1 MDRSDLDAEIA
12 AADQELSA
20 LLEKHINAP
29 MKRSIDQASGGL
41 SLTLKGDFESSVLS
55 LRSELKKLNSA
66 FEDLADDLGNV
77 RQVSK
82 RIEAMVL
89 QAEGAQDGRFEK
101 AGAQVVE
108 SGRQLG
114 EALTGVEE
122 RLNKLGAAQL
132 HHLGSALKALSA
144 DLQAH
149 RAQSADA
156 QQNTLAKLDE
166 IASAVAAQQA
176 QALIVQRQSKQRF
189 IWVCAALAVNLGV
202 VVTLLVKAFL

>member
-122 RLNKLGAAQL
+122 RLSKLGAAQL

-149 RAQSADA
+149 REQSADA

-189 IWVCAALAVNLGV
+189 VWVCAALAVNLGV

>member
-108 SGRQLG
+108 SSRQLG

-122 RLNKLGAAQL
+122 RLSKLGAAQL

>member
-41 SLTLKGDFESSVLS
+41 SLTLKGDFETSVLS
-55 LRSELKKLNSA
+55 LRSELKKLNGA
-66 FEDLADDLGNV
+66 FEDLGDDLGNV

-82 RIEAMVL
+82 RIEAMVQ

-108 SGRQLG
+108 SSRQLA

-122 RLNKLGAAQL
+122 RLSKLGAAQL

-166 IASAVAAQQA
+166 LASAVAAQQA

>member
-108 SGRQLG
+108 SSRQLG

-122 RLNKLGAAQL
+122 RLSKLGAAQL

-149 RAQSADA
+149 REQSADA

>member
-41 SLTLKGDFESSVLS
+41 SLTLKGDFETSVLS
-55 LRSELKKLNSA
+55 LRSELKKLNGA
-66 FEDLADDLGNV
+66 FEDSGDDLGNV

-82 RIEAMVL
+82 RIEAMVQ

-108 SGRQLG
+108 SSRQLA

-122 RLNKLGAAQL
+122 RLSKLGAAQL
-132 HHLGSALKALSA
+132 HHLGSALKVLSA

-166 IASAVAAQQA
+166 LASAVAAQQA

>member
-20 LLEKHINAP
+20 LLEKYINAP

-82 RIEAMVL
+82 RIEAMVQ

-176 QALIVQRQSKQRF
+176 QALRVQRQSKQRF

>member
-41 SLTLKGDFESSVLS
+41 SLTLKGDFETSVLS
-55 LRSELKKLNSA
+55 LRSELKKLNGA
-66 FEDLADDLGNV
+66 FEDLGDDLGNV

-82 RIEAMVL
+82 RIEAMVQ

-108 SGRQLG
+108 SSRQLA

-122 RLNKLGAAQL
+122 RLSKLGAAQL
-132 HHLGSALKALSA
+132 HHLGSALKVLSA

-166 IASAVAAQQA
+166 LASAVAAQQA

>member
-41 SLTLKGDFESSVLS
+41 SLTLKGDFETSVLS
-55 LRSELKKLNSA
+55 LRSELKKLNGA
-66 FEDLADDLGNV
+66 FEDLGDDLGNV

-82 RIEAMVL
+82 RIEAMVQ

-108 SGRQLG
+108 SSRQLA

-122 RLNKLGAAQL
+122 RLSKLGAAQL
-132 HHLGSALKALSA
+132 HHLGTALKALSA

-166 IASAVAAQQA
+166 LASAVAAQQA